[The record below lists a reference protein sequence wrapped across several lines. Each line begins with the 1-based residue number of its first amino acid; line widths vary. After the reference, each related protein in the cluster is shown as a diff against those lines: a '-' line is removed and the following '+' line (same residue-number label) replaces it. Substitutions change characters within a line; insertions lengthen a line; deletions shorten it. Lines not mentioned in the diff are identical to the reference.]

1 MHPNN
6 KERNCINYEIVS
18 LAMPAVFLGSFFG
31 VLLGQVVGELCQL
44 IVFGVTVAWSVKTT
58 AFKAC
63 ELLKKENESE
73 QSQIANN

>member
-1 MHPNN
+1 
-6 KERNCINYEIVS
+6 
-18 LAMPAVFLGSFFG
+18 MPAVFLGSFFG